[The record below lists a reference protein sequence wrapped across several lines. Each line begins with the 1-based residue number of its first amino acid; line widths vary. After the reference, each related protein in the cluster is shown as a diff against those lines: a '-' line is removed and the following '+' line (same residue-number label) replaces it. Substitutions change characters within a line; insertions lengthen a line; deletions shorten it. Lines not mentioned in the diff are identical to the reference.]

1 MYILWTKTTTQ
12 RREKKMSRLKA
23 IMNLNGTTVRN
34 YGNFVKVGRQIM
46 SNVEFSEFLKHNFS
60 DETAV

>member
-1 MYILWTKTTTQ
+1 
-12 RREKKMSRLKA
+12 MSRLKA